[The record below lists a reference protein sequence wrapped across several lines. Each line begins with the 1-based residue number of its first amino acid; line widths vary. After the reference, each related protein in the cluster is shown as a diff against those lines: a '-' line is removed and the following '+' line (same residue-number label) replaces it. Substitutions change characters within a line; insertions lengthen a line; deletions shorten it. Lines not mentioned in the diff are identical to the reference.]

1 MDNIVIQLRDAV
13 IYQQNALVL
22 NNVNITIREGE
33 LIYLIGRTGTGKS
46 SLLKT
51 LYGDL
56 PLLKGEGEVAG
67 YNLRKLKWEDIPMLR
82 RRLGIVFQDLTLLT
96 DRNIEKNLQFV
107 LEATGWTDQKAMK
120 VRIEEVLEQVGLTTK
135 STKMPY
141 ELSGGE
147 QQRVAIARSLLN
159 KPAIILADEPTGN
172 LDPETSDDILLLL
185 RRLASEHR
193 TAVLMATH
201 DYLILEKFAARILRC
216 TGGEVIDEQ
225 RVRM

>member
-1 MDNIVIQLRDAV
+1 MDNIVIQLRDVV
-13 IYQQNALVL
+13 IYQQSALIL

-51 LYGDL
+51 LYGEL

-67 YNLRKLKWEDIPMLR
+67 YNLRKLKWDDVPMLR

-96 DRNIEKNLQFV
+96 DRNIEQNLQFV
-107 LEATGWTDQKAMK
+107 LEATGWSDKKAMK
-120 VRIEEVLEQVGLTTK
+120 MRTEEVLEQVGLSSK
-135 STKMPY
+135 SFKMPY

-185 RRLASEHR
+185 RRLAIEHR